1 MITHAG
7 QRRVPAHGTRTSGER
22 RADRA
27 ARHAFRSRRVRIGS
41 LAALLLTAASVIAAI
56 DVLSVMFGSSLHVVA
71 YRELLDVRWDGWVT
85 RAISGGLVLVGLVF
99 LLAGLLPGR
108 SRVVPLHGRVPDV
121 VMGVSKRGLCRAI
134 AAAAG
139 DATGVSRVRRVRLRP
154 RRVTVVAETPVRDAR
169 GLEDGVAD
177 AVRACL
183 ERIRPLQPRTVKVR
197 MKRKET

>member
-7 QRRVPAHGTRTSGER
+7 HRRVPAQGARTPGER

-27 ARHAFRSRRVRIGS
+27 ALHAFRSRRVRIGA

-56 DVLSVMFGSSLHVVA
+56 DVLAAMFGASLHVIA
-71 YRELLDVRWDGWVT
+71 YRGLLDVRWDGWEV

-121 VMGVSKRGLCRAI
+121 VMGVSRRGLCRAV
-134 AAAAG
+134 ARAAG
-139 DATGVSRVRRVRLRP
+139 DAAGVARVRRVRLRP
-154 RRVTVVAETPVRDAR
+154 RRVTIVAETPVSDPRD
-169 GLEDGVAD
+169 LEDGVAD
-177 AVRACL
+177 AVRGTL
-183 ERIRPLQPRTVKVR
+183 ERIGPLRPRTVKVR
-197 MKRKET
+197 MKRKEI